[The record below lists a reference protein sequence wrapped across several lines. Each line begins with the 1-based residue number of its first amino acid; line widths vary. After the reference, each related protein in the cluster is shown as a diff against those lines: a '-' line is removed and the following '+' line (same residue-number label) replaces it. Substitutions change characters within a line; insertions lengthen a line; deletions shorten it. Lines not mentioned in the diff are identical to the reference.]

1 MASPSSSGFPSTTS
15 VAVTPPPNAADAG
28 PFKSFTEAF
37 SFVKK
42 TEFYSPPPPIIP
54 PAIVG
59 SASAVTGAATIRGQ
73 AAEQRLRY
81 HLLHPDYL
89 YYRIR
94 ELPKGFRLRVILC
107 FVDVEDVIKPLHEV
121 TKTALV
127 HECTLLCAWS
137 LHECARYLETIKIY
151 ENKPADTIQERT
163 DHDYLS
169 RLTGVLTTV
178 RHVNRTDVMTLGSSF
193 GTLSAIIGG
202 SMEELARCP
211 GIGEKKVRRLYD
223 AFHEPFRRTSRQ
235 LRLSNFG
242 VKLIVPN
249 ENIAKENQQIEVAN
263 GDALQNVAD
272 ALLEGSV
279 KKSMDVLHTKHG
291 YQVSTCNKRIDCESK
306 GIDENVHK
314 MNMHL

>member
-73 AAEQRLRY
+73 AAEQRSVTPPVVSGQVCNAIVVSKRQKGNPVLKHIRNARWIFGDIMPDYLLGQNSCALYLSLRY

-127 HECTLLCAWS
+127 HECTLLCAW
-137 LHECARYLETIKIY
+137 RMK
-151 ENKPADTIQERT
+151 
-163 DHDYLS
+163 LS
-169 RLTGVLTTV
+169 C
-178 RHVNRTDVMTLGSSF
+178 VNDPWRF
-193 GTLSAIIGG
+193 QSA
-202 SMEELARCP
+202 
-211 GIGEKKVRRLYD
+211 
-223 AFHEPFRRTSRQ
+223 
-235 LRLSNFG
+235 
-242 VKLIVPN
+242 
-249 ENIAKENQQIEVAN
+249 
-263 GDALQNVAD
+263 
-272 ALLEGSV
+272 
-279 KKSMDVLHTKHG
+279 
-291 YQVSTCNKRIDCESK
+291 
-306 GIDENVHK
+306 
-314 MNMHL
+314 